1 LQQQYGQAVLDRIN
15 FDRGRVRPSFSL
27 DFSAGAE
34 VWKHEK
40 RSARIQADISN
51 STNHHNVINFA
62 GLFSGTAIGLPRWAA
77 GRLQVEF

>member
-1 LQQQYGQAVLDRIN
+1 MQQQYGQAVLDRIN

-40 RSARIQADISN
+40 RSVRIQADISN
-51 STNHHNVINFA
+51 LTNRLNVINFA

-77 GRLQVEF
+77 GRLQAEF